1 MSSPVADR
9 KRTEQEAFE
18 RLATAVAQALGR
30 IESLE
35 VELAEARQLSEGLR
49 ILLES
54 FQAGEMDPA
63 RMKSRLDALD
73 EENGEMRE
81 RLEAGRASVERL
93 LARIRFLEEQA

>member
-9 KRTEQEAFE
+9 NATEQEAFS
-18 RLATAVAQALGR
+18 RLGTAVSQALGR

-35 VELAEARQLSEGLR
+35 VELAEARQLNEGLR

-54 FQAGEMDPA
+54 FQTGELDPA
-63 RMKSRLDALD
+63 GMKSRLDELE

-81 RLEAGRASVERL
+81 RLDAGRASVERL